1 MKKSDK
7 EHNVAELR
15 EKFSRA
21 RAVVFTEYKGMTVAD
36 ISKLRVSLRQSNLE
50 YRVVKNTL
58 AKIAM
63 EGTPIE
69 AAKGVMTGPIA
80 VAIGYDDASLTAK
93 KMFEFSKGKEK
104 IKILSGC
111 VEGRLFDP
119 KELKA
124 IGDLPP
130 REVLLSQVA
139 GCLAAPM
146 SKMASLLSATIG
158 GFVNAMNA
166 LKEKRSDTVEAPQ
179 TVET

>member
-1 MKKSDK
+1 MKKSEK
-7 EHNVAELR
+7 EHDVAELR

-36 ISKLRVSLRQSNLE
+36 ISKLRVGLRQSNLE

-80 VAIGYDDASLTAK
+80 VAIGYDDASLTAR
-93 KMFEFSKGKEK
+93 KMFEFSKGKDNKLK
-104 IKILSGC
+104 IMSGC

-119 KELKA
+119 KDLKA

-146 SKMASLLSATIG
+146 SKMATLLSATIG
-158 GFVNAMNA
+158 GLVNAMNA
-166 LKEKRSDTVEAPQ
+166 LKEKRSNTVEEP
-179 TVET
+179 